1 MLESLE
7 GLLLKQTEPDGGQC
21 RRRPLVIKPR
31 DSRAAGGLGAAAGQS
46 FCEGDSVWGDVSMHG
61 PVRRVGSGPRRLL
74 KAHLWC
80 VGHMLS
86 SQCTSYHSSKRG

>member
-31 DSRAAGGLGAAAGQS
+31 DSRAQEAWGLLQGKASARGIQ
-46 FCEGDSVWGDVSMHG
+46 CGETSVCTGLSG
-61 PVRRVGSGPRRLL
+61 GSGRDP
-74 KAHLWC
+74 
-80 VGHMLS
+80 VG
-86 SQCTSYHSSKRG
+86 C